1 LIQKYLERYAILKEQ
16 LFHPVA
22 DDLAFVIVIPARNEP
37 QLIATLRSVME
48 AQQPNSSYEVLIV
61 FNHSEAD
68 TKEIKADNLASYTTC
83 VNWLKDQNHHH
94 IHPIEAFDL
103 PSKHAGVG
111 LARKIGM
118 DEALRRLEGIP
129 GGFILCL
136 DADCLV
142 APNYLLRIES
152 YFKEHPEIDGAS
164 IYFEHPVQELSND
177 QKEGIMQYELH
188 LRYYNQLLRF
198 AGHPFAYHTVG
209 SSMAVR
215 TVAYVKQGGMNK
227 RKAGEDFY
235 FLQKIIQLGSFGE
248 IKNTVVY
255 PSARLSDRVPFGTG
269 RAMKEWLSEN
279 KSELLSY
286 HPEAALHLKKLLDS
300 IREKGKAIEVEELP
314 ISMVQFISKDTWKS
328 KLAELRNN
336 TKSKEAFID
345 RFFLWFNLFMC
356 FKYVHYFRDTIQAN
370 IPIREAAE
378 QLLLME
384 NKEIEKGSSTAA
396 LLAEFRKRESGSS
409 RWIFF

>member
-1 LIQKYLERYAILKEQ
+1 LIQKYLQRNAFLEPQ
-16 LFHPVA
+16 LFHPIA
-22 DDLAFVIVIPARNEP
+22 DDLAFIIVIPARNEP
-37 QLIATLRSVME
+37 QLIATLRSIME

-83 VNWLKDQNHHH
+83 VNWLKEQNHAH

-142 APNYLLRIES
+142 ASNYLLSIES

-164 IYFEHPVQELSND
+164 IYFEHPLHELSND
-177 QKEGIMQYELH
+177 QKEGIIQYELH
-188 LRYYNQLLRF
+188 LRYYNQILRF

-215 TVAYVKQGGMNK
+215 TAAYVKQGGMNK

-269 RAMKEWLSEN
+269 RAMKEWLNEN
-279 KSELLSY
+279 KSDLLSY
-286 HPEAALHLKKLLDS
+286 HPEVALHLKKLVDN
-300 IREKGKAIEVEELP
+300 IRLKGKDIQLQELP
-314 ISMVQFISKDTWKS
+314 SSIIQFISKEEWES
-328 KLAELRNN
+328 KLDELRSN
-336 TKSKEAFID
+336 TKSKAAFID
-345 RFFLWFNLFMC
+345 RFFAWFNLFIC
-356 FKYVHYFRDTIQAN
+356 FKYVHYFRDNIQAN
-370 IPIREAAE
+370 IPVREAAA
-378 QLLLME
+378 QFLLME
-384 NKEIEKGSSTAA
+384 NSEIEKGSSTAA
-396 LLAEFRKRESGSS
+396 LLAEFRKRE
-409 RWIFF
+409 R